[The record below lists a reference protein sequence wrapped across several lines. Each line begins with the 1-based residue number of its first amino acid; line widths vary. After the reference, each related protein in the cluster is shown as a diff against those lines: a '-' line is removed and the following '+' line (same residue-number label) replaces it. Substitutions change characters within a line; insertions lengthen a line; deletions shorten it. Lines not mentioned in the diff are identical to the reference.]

1 MLIPKILDSGSRV
14 RGIRVLL
21 ALLVLFA
28 CLNGLAFA
36 QGSSGGKDKPSHAPP
51 IVVIRTI
58 TGTVKFAGNELTLV
72 DDADGKPWNIINPDA
87 VKEYEGQHVQITGH
101 AFTDRRA
108 LHAHTVEL
116 VKGHD
121 ARK

>member
-1 MLIPKILDSGSRV
+1 LLIPKILNSDSKL
-14 RGIRVLL
+14 RGIKVLL

-36 QGSSGGKDKPSHAPP
+36 QGSWGGKDKPSHAPP

-87 VKEYEGQHVQITGH
+87 VKQYEGQHVQITGH

-108 LHAHTVEL
+108 LHAHTVEV
-116 VKGHD
+116 VKGRD
-121 ARK
+121 AKK

>member
-36 QGSSGGKDKPSHAPP
+36 QGSSDGKDKPSQAPP
-51 IVVIRTI
+51 LVVIRTI

-87 VKEYEGQHVQITGH
+87 VRQYEGQHVQISGH

-108 LHAHTVEL
+108 LHAHTVEV
-116 VKGHD
+116 VKGRD
-121 ARK
+121 AKK